1 MKWLD
6 DLVSASTM
14 GQSDILG
21 LTNSDVSRAIGLNGG
36 LLRNEEGLQGR
47 LFPTPKEGGDT
58 AGQNQADISQ
68 GMAEGRQ
75 RAQQL
80 YGMSG
85 DEIGS
90 SVKDIVAR
98 RRAAL
103 NAKDPASTSLRQGRN
118 RAIAMARERGAN
130 QRQQE
135 QVARDAESRIAQTE
149 FNRQDK
155 TLSDYQRLTGNI
167 LSGTTGLEAGYGQL
181 RGAGTANPVP
191 TTSQGFLGSVICSEL
206 YVRGYIDIETYK
218 KDSQHGEWLRQ
229 NDPFVYEG
237 YIAWAP
243 TVVEWMRKNKTVLK
257 VVAFFGVAWATDM
270 AGGKSLLGKFINT
283 VGQPICRMIGTIKR
297 RVYA

>member
-1 MKWLD
+1 MNWLD
-6 DLVSASTM
+6 DLVSIGTFGS
-14 GQSDILG
+14 SDIVG
-21 LTNSDVSRAIGLNGG
+21 LTNSDMSKALGVDGG
-36 LLRNEEGLQGR
+36 LLRNKEGLQGR

-75 RAQQL
+75 RAKQL
-80 YGMSG
+80 YGIG
-85 DEIGS
+85 DEEIAGMS
-90 SVKDIVAR
+90 RDIIR
-98 RRAAL
+98 RRREAAD
-103 NAKDPASTSLRQGRN
+103 AKDPASTALRQGRN
-118 RAIAMARERGAN
+118 RQIAMARERGAN

-149 FNRQDK
+149 FGRQDK
-155 TLSDYQRLTGNI
+155 TLNDLQRLTGNI
-167 LSGTTGLEAGYGQL
+167 IGNTTGLEAGYGQL

-191 TTSQGFLGSVICSEL
+191 TTSQGFLGSVICTEL
-206 YVRGYIDIETYK
+206 YVHGYLNREIYK

-229 NDPFVYEG
+229 NDPLVYEG

-257 VVAFFGVAWATDM
+257 VVAFFGVAWAIDM

-283 VGQPICRMIGTIKR
+283 VGQPICRIIGTIKR